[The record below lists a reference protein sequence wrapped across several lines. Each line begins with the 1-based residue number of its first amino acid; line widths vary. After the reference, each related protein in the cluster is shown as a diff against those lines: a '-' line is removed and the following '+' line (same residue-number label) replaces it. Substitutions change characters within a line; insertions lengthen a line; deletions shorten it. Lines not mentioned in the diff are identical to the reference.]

1 MLGQFNLKT
10 SLVVWSRVAATF
22 DFDVI
27 VKRTKNEN
35 SDAYAPPPPVSYL
48 SCLSL
53 DDAKIFSA
61 TAGILRQLPEKLLNA
76 EDVHRASQN
85 LPVTLENGTFIIEDI
100 IRLLEFYGQL
110 FDLQKSARDE
120 RSRRRSGPP
129 LQVMEVSSGSLTSSV
144 SRPSLTMQ
152 EFEALNLTPSDPNE
166 RIEADFKVRLEHLIG
181 ALRNCNNYLRANNSD
196 DYKTACRNAL
206 TVADTIL
213 TDSEIVAD
221 VAMPALQAPLEQD
234 PSADVSERFRI
245 YHERVYA
252 GKPKGLVG
260 VYNAELK
267 AASKFQG

>member
-1 MLGQFNLKT
+1 
-10 SLVVWSRVAATF
+10 
-22 DFDVI
+22 
-27 VKRTKNEN
+27 
-35 SDAYAPPPPVSYL
+35 
-48 SCLSL
+48 
-53 DDAKIFSA
+53 
-61 TAGILRQLPEKLLNA
+61 
-76 EDVHRASQN
+76 
-85 LPVTLENGTFIIEDI
+85 
-100 IRLLEFYGQL
+100 
-110 FDLQKSARDE
+110 
-120 RSRRRSGPP
+120 
-129 LQVMEVSSGSLTSSV
+129 
-144 SRPSLTMQ
+144 MQ